1 MFGSMLG
8 TAVAVPSYNFELYGR
23 EGTIYLSFAI
33 KALHTLTS
41 SIAGKSK

>member
-1 MFGSMLG
+1 MFGSTFG
-8 TAVAVPSYNFELYGR
+8 TAVAVPSYNFELYGS

-41 SIAGKSK
+41 RIAGKSK